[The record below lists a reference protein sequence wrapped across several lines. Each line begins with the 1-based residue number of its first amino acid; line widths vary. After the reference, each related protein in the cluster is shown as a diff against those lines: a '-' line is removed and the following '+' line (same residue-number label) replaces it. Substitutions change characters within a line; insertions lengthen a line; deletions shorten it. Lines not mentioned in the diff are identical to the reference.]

1 MQSFFKAET
10 LKVIG
15 GGTIVLTAL
24 CIMLPGVM
32 GYAFSLAR
40 LGLVILIAV
49 VVSSAIGFLW
59 QYLVKQKKAG
69 SGATTEAADAGNLES
84 TQD

>member
-1 MQSFFKAET
+1 MQSLFKPET
-10 LKVIG
+10 LKIIG
-15 GGTIVLTAL
+15 GGTIIFTAI

-49 VVSSAIGFLW
+49 VASSVLGLAW
-59 QYLVKQKKAG
+59 QFLVKQKKKESKADLT
-69 SGATTEAADAGNLES
+69 ATPSLES
-84 TQD
+84 NQE

>member
-1 MQSFFKAET
+1 MQSQSKLDT

-49 VVSSAIGFLW
+49 VVSSLIGFLW
-59 QYLVKQKKAG
+59 QFLVKQKKKEEIVDTSTG
-69 SGATTEAADAGNLES
+69 KSLE
-84 TQD
+84 TNQE